1 MTPQERQLVD
11 DLFDRLSKME
21 SAPRDPDAAAAIA
34 QGMRI
39 APNAVYALVQTVLVQ
54 DEALKQAHHRIEEL
68 ENQSA
73 PPQNQGGGFLDNMR
87 GAIFGQGQ
95 SQGSLPQGS
104 VPNVRPPEVGS
115 RPVWNS
121 GQVLPQASPGHYDQG
136 GYGQH
141 DQGGYGQPYGG
152 PQAPMGGGMMG
163 GGIMGGGGGSFLGT
177 AAASAAG
184 MIGGSLLLNSF
195 RGMMGG
201 NRQAF
206 GDTATT
212 GDRNPWSDQSRSSL
226 ARDAGINDIG
236 SKDDLAAQDR
246 AQDLAQ
252 DREDDNNSRAGLFD
266 SASDDD
272 QDDTDFGGGDS
283 DFA

>member
-11 DLFDRLSKME
+11 DLFDRLSKLE
-21 SAPRDPDAAAAIA
+21 SAPRDPNATAAIA
-34 QGMRI
+34 QGLRI

-68 ENQSA
+68 ESQSA
-73 PPQNQGGGFLDNMR
+73 PAQAQSGGFLDSMR
-87 GAIFGQGQ
+87 GAIFGQSQ
-95 SQGSLPQGS
+95 SQGS

-121 GQVLPQASPGHYDQG
+121 GQVMQQAGHYDQG
-136 GYGQH
+136 GYGQP
-141 DQGGYGQPYGG
+141 PYGG

-163 GGIMGGGGGSFLGT
+163 GGMMGGGGGSFLGT
-177 AAASAAG
+177 AAATAAG
-184 MIGGSLLLNSF
+184 MVGGSLLLNSF

-206 GDTATT
+206 GETANVV
-212 GDRNPWSDQSRSSL
+212 DRSPWSDQSNSSL
-226 ARDAGINDIG
+226 ARDAGVNDIG
-236 SKDDLAAQDR
+236 SSRNLAAQDR

-252 DREDDNNSRAGLFD
+252 DREDDNSRAGLFD
-266 SASDDD
+266 SALNDDD
-272 QDDTDFGGGDS
+272 HDDMDMDSDDFGGGDS
-283 DFA
+283 DSA

>member
-11 DLFDRLSKME
+11 DLFDRLSKLE
-21 SAPRDPDAAAAIA
+21 SGPRDPDAIAAIA
-34 QGMRI
+34 QGLRI

-68 ENQSA
+68 ESQSA
-73 PPQNQGGGFLDNMR
+73 PAQAQSGGFLDSMR
-87 GAIFGQGQ
+87 GAIFGQSQ
-95 SQGSLPQGS
+95 SQGS

-121 GQVLPQASPGHYDQG
+121 GQVLQQQG
-136 GYGQH
+136 GH
-141 DQGGYGQPYGG
+141 SDQGGYGQPYGG

-163 GGIMGGGGGSFLGT
+163 GGPMGGGMMGGGGGGSFLGT
-177 AAASAAG
+177 AAATAAG
-184 MIGGSLLLNSF
+184 MVGGSLLLNSF

-206 GDTATT
+206 GETANAV
-212 GDRNPWSDQSRSSL
+212 DRSPWSDQSNSSL
-226 ARDAGINDIG
+226 ARDAGVNDIG
-236 SKDDLAAQDR
+236 SSRDLAAQDR

-252 DREDDNNSRAGLFD
+252 DREDDNSRAGLFD
-266 SASDDD
+266 TASNDDD
-272 QDDTDFGGGDS
+272 QDDMDMDSDGFGGGDS
-283 DFA
+283 DSV